1 MSSTQS
7 KPDVNTAMNDML
19 HGVSEW
25 NTSDLEIFL
34 QQIAHLLATRKAPG
48 LAKREAALLLK
59 IGEGYPRELS
69 SKYNALE
76 SKLQDGVISPA
87 EHLELIALTD
97 RMEELDAE
105 RLKYLLE
112 LAQLR
117 NISLDMLLRQL
128 GLNCTTQM

>member
-7 KPDVNTAMNDML
+7 KPDVNT
-19 HGVSEW
+19 
-25 NTSDLEIFL
+25 
-34 QQIAHLLATRKAPG
+34 
-48 LAKREAALLLK
+48 
-59 IGEGYPRELS
+59 GYPRELS

-76 SKLQDGVISPA
+76 SKQQDGTISPA

-97 RMEELDAE
+97 RMEELDAQ
-105 RLKYLLE
+105 RLKYLME

-128 GLNCTTQM
+128 GLNRTTLK